1 MNPSTFTPLPSNIS
15 RKTWGCWRYLR
26 IQQLFLVINYLRVFI
41 VTFSWQQFADISL
54 NAIGDTRISHL
65 CNFSNWTIFFLKKK
79 TAIMPMAIFTNPP
92 KSFVVSDL
100 NTKLCFRVRISPVTW
115 VENAFLQFFCAGSVA
130 FLESFVTK
138 QFYQYNYA
146 ST

>member
-65 CNFSNWTIFFLKKK
+65 CNFFNWTIFFLKKK
-79 TAIMPMAIFTNPP
+79 NCNNANGNFYKPTKKFRCEWFEHQTLFSCKNFPSDVSREWFFIILLCGKCCVLGIFCNKTILP
-92 KSFVVSDL
+92 
-100 NTKLCFRVRISPVTW
+100 I
-115 VENAFLQFFCAGSVA
+115 
-130 FLESFVTK
+130 
-138 QFYQYNYA
+138 
-146 ST
+146 